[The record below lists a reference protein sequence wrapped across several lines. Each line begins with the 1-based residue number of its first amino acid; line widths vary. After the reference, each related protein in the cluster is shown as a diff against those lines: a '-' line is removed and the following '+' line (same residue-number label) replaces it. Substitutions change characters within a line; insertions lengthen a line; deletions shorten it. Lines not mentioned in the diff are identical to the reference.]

1 MEDPYPFYERA
12 RREEPVFYSPA
23 LRMWYVTRY
32 DDIATVLKDPARFSS
47 AGAVNVPLEYTPDT
61 RRIMET
67 SFLSHSSLTN
77 NDPPSHTNVRRL
89 VNAAFLSIDRLD
101 LQERVRGIANELI
114 DEFAGDGRAEFVKQ
128 FSFPLPMRVIL
139 SLLGAP
145 EDDVARHKQWADDWI
160 KLLLVQMSPQ
170 EQAGTTARLLESERY
185 WLEMIEQRRERP
197 GDDLLSELVRISD
210 ASPQPIE
217 PLQMVNTCAVLTLA
231 GHETTT
237 NLLGLC
243 LRRLLSMRDLWA
255 EIVKGGAPVPRIVEE
270 TLRADTSVH
279 ALMRTTTEA
288 VEIGGVVVPEGEH
301 VALLFASANHDETYF
316 ADPARFDP
324 ARRQTKRH
332 LAFGGGIHTC
342 VGAPIARMETQ
353 VSVEMLA
360 RRLPGLR
367 LTPGQEFCY
376 LANPIHRGLQELHIE
391 WDV

>member
-1 MEDPYPFYERA
+1 
-12 RREEPVFYSPA
+12 
-23 LRMWYVTRY
+23 MWYVTRY
-32 DDIATVLKDPARFSS
+32 DDIVTVLKDPARFSS

-61 RRIMET
+61 RRIIQT

-89 VNAAFLSIDRLD
+89 VNAAFSSIDRLE

-114 DEFAGDGRAEFVKQ
+114 DGFAGDGRAEFVKQ

-145 EDDVARHKQWADDWI
+145 QDDVARHKQWADDWI
-160 KLLLVQMSPQ
+160 KLLLVQMSAQ
-170 EQAGTTARLLESERY
+170 QQAETTARLLESERY
-185 WLEMIEQRRERP
+185 WLEMIERRREQP
-197 GDDLLSELVRISD
+197 GEDLLSELVELSD
-210 ASPQPIE
+210 ASPEPIE

-243 LRRLLSMRDLWA
+243 LRRLLGMRDLWA
-255 EIVKGGAPVPRIVEE
+255 KIEKGGAPIPRIVEE
-270 TLRADTSVH
+270 ALRADTSVH

-288 VEIGGVVVPEGEH
+288 VEIGGVMVPEGEH

-316 ADPARFDP
+316 ADPSRFDP

-353 VSVEMLA
+353 VAMEMLA

-367 LTPGQEFCY
+367 LTQGQEFRY
-376 LANPIHRGLQELHIE
+376 LANPIHRGLNELYIE
-391 WDV
+391 WDT